1 MVKSR
6 KNTLIVLFLFI
17 VLHSVAQKD
26 SVINQEGFTYVGFM
40 AGALFP
46 NQTTATYYS
55 GGGNNGLYSLFTNY
69 PRIRQE
75 VVDALGFDFTIAY
88 QTPDIRYRIPF
99 YYGFNFG
106 VNVPEYGDFII
117 ELNYTELDLIT
128 PYQIEIFNYS
138 SGSPTEITQAVLYGQ
153 EKRGEINLG
162 YQRGFEYTKSF
173 SFFAE
178 IFLNGNI
185 VQATSNDL
193 IIEMPDQQIS
203 FNVFS
208 PTNNY
213 NPSKTGVGFG
223 LIGGLGFKYLL
234 GDKFVFSTSGRLN
247 YIQINLLSQKSFQ
260 PSFALVSKLLLK
272 I

>member
-6 KNTLIVLFLFI
+6 TNTLIALFLFCA
-17 VLHSVAQKD
+17 VNVFAQKD
-26 SVINQEGFTYVGFM
+26 SVINKDGYTYVGFM

-46 NQTTATYYS
+46 NQTTAVYYN

-69 PRIRQE
+69 PGLKQE
-75 VVDALGFDFTIAY
+75 ITEALEYDFTIVSQAN
-88 QTPDIRYRIPF
+88 DIRYRIPF

-106 VNVPEYGDFII
+106 VNSPYYGEFIFEI
-117 ELNYTELDLIT
+117 NYTELELIT
-128 PYQIEIFNYS
+128 PYEIQILNFTPGYLSES
-138 SGSPTEITQAVLYGQ
+138 TQAILYGK
-153 EKRGEINLG
+153 EKRGEINIG
-162 YQRGFEYTKSF
+162 YQKGFDYTNSL
-173 SFFAE
+173 SFFVE
-178 IFLNGNI
+178 ILFNGNI

-193 IIEMPDQQIS
+193 IIETPEQQIS

-213 NPSKTGVGFG
+213 NPSKTAVGFG
-223 LIGGLGFKYLL
+223 VIGGIGFKYLL
-234 GDKFVFSTSGRLN
+234 GEKFIFTTAARLN
-247 YIQINLLSQKSFQ
+247 YTQINLIAQKSFQ